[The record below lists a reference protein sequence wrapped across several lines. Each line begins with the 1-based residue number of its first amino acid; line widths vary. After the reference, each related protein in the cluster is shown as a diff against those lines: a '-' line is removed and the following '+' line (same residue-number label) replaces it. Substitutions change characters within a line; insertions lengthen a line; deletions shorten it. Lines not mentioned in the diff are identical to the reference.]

1 MKTTLARNINLV
13 MSLVL
18 SSVFSVPAQA
28 DLLFTAPPRES
39 VERGEE
45 LYGPLARL
53 LTTEL
58 GIKVVYEHPRNWKK
72 YADKMQSNAYD
83 IVFDGPHFAA
93 WRIKHLGHVPVV
105 RLPGELSF
113 VVVIRSDEKKIIEPR
128 DLIKTNTPLCGMPPP
143 NLATIVVLRQFS
155 NPIIQPAIYETLGFQ
170 EGYELFQAGKCKA
183 AVFQAK
189 FVDKL
194 PKAEKAQLKVL
205 FTSGG
210 ALPEQTVT
218 VSGRVT
224 EPQRAILAALLTRPE
239 GLPATQELL
248 KQFTKQAKHFKPANS
263 EDYPGLETMLEEMWG
278 W

>member
-1 MKTTLARNINLV
+1 MKTALACTINFAMLV
-13 MSLVL
+13 VL
-18 SSVFSVPAQA
+18 NSVLFVPAQA

-39 VERGEE
+39 IERGEE
-45 LYGPLARL
+45 LYGPIARL

-58 GIKVVYEHPRNWKK
+58 GVKVVYEHPLNWKK
-72 YADKMQSNAYD
+72 YAEKMQKNNYD

-105 RLPGELSF
+105 RLPGELMF
-113 VVVIRSDEKKIIEPR
+113 VVVTRNDDKKIVGPR
-128 DLIKTNTPLCGMPPP
+128 DLIRTNTPLCGMPPP
-143 NLATIVVLRQFS
+143 NLATIAVLRQFS
-155 NPIIQPAIYETLGFQ
+155 NPIIQPQIYETLGFQ

-183 AVFQAK
+183 AVFQSK
-189 FVDKL
+189 FLDKL

-224 EPQRAILAALLTRPE
+224 EQQRNTLLAVLTRPE
-239 GLPATQELL
+239 GVPAAAELL
-248 KQFTKQAKHFKPANS
+248 KQFTKQAKHFKPADS
-263 EDYPGLETMLEEMWG
+263 QEYPGLETLLEETWG